1 VTAAA
6 SGPAVRN
13 GSGQV
18 PLCKTM
24 TCRLPRP
31 LILVWLC
38 CLVTVGPGSA
48 WAQEPPAAVS
58 LPASVKVGVLVL
70 PPFVERTQNGYAGM
84 AIDLW
89 QDAASKIGVT
99 YQYQAYPSLPELLDA
114 VSARRIDVV
123 VGNIAITED
132 RLLRMDFTQPW
143 FDSGQRVMVD
153 QSHRLSLATL
163 FENLERSG
171 HLEVYLWIAILI
183 ALATVGLTIFDRY
196 FDEEF
201 HKEWHKGFIESFYHV
216 ISVTT
221 SGKTSHKRLFGVY
234 GRIIAALW
242 MICGLAVIAYVTSSI
257 TSVMTTASLTSQVT
271 SKANLPGK
279 TVGVLNDSVG
289 QAYCFDEALTCVG
302 FDTPN
307 QLAQALRNGTIDAVI
322 GDAAT
327 LEYYAHTHP
336 RPPVTVVGALFRPEK
351 IGFATPLGSPLTRP
365 LTLAIVADMQ
375 NGLIDRLRAKYFGE
389 QD

>member
-1 VTAAA
+1 MI
-6 SGPAVRN
+6 R
-13 GSGQV
+13 
-18 PLCKTM
+18 
-24 TCRLPRP
+24 RLPRTVIFV
-31 LILVWLC
+31 LLY
-38 CLVTVGPGSA
+38 CLFTVALSHA
-48 WAQEPPAAVS
+48 RAQEPPSAAT
-58 LPASVKVGVLVL
+58 LPATVKVGVLVL

-99 YQYQAYPSLPELLDA
+99 YQYQAFPSLPELLDA

-153 QSHRLSLATL
+153 QSHGLSFAAL

-183 ALATVGLTIFDRY
+183 AIATIGLTIFDRY
-196 FDEEF
+196 FDKEF

-242 MICGLAVIAYVTSSI
+242 MICGVAVVAYITSSI
-257 TSVMTTASLTSQVT
+257 TSVMTTESLTSQVT
-271 SKANLPGK
+271 GKASLPGK

-289 QAYCFDEALTCVG
+289 QAYCFDEALTCVS

-307 QLAQALRNGTIDAVI
+307 QLATDLRDGTVDAVI
-322 GDAAT
+322 GEAAT

-336 RPPVTVVGALFRPEK
+336 HPPVTVVGALFRREK

-365 LTLAIVADMQ
+365 ITLAIVADMQ
-375 NGLIDRLRAKYFGE
+375 TGLIDRLRARYFGE
-389 QD
+389 QN